1 MMSINLLM
9 PDTGCHL
16 GLAIYIARYYDYF
29 SWLVVYTCHP
39 VLVSG
44 IVIEMVAGQNSQPFL
59 FLNENKICNNM
70 LKKTRKIILKFL
82 IE

>member
-1 MMSINLLM
+1 MMPTNVLM

-59 FLNENKICNNM
+59 VLNENKICNKCSRR
-70 LKKTRKIILKFL
+70 LGKLF
-82 IE
+82 